1 MADEVNIAKEKV
13 DKALCDIK
21 EQIHERDLLVV
32 GNIRDILSLQEWQ
45 IRQNG
50 TLEKIEKRLGQIE
63 RKVVI
68 AIITFLSSVAVG
80 AVLIAIRLGA
90 GSG

>member
-1 MADEVNIAKEKV
+1 MINEVNAAKEKV
-13 DKALCDIK
+13 DKVLCDMR

-50 TLEKIEKRLGQIE
+50 TLEKIEKRLEQIE
-63 RKVVI
+63 RKVLI
-68 AIITFLSSVAVG
+68 AIITFLSGVAVG
-80 AVLIAIRLGA
+80 AVLIAIRA
-90 GSG
+90 GVGG